1 MIQKQLA
8 EGFEALGIR
17 SGDTL
22 LVHSSLKSLE
32 GASPADVIEALLA
45 LLGPEPAAPS
55 AGGRLDRE
63 RHPCAGDGAEGLE
76 RRNL

>member
-32 GASPADVIEALLA
+32 GD
-45 LLGPEPAAPS
+45 AAVKYK
-55 AGGRLDRE
+55 L
-63 RHPCAGDGAEGLE
+63 
-76 RRNL
+76 

>member
-45 LLGPEPAAPS
+45 LLQTLHGE
-55 AGGRLDRE
+55 GGVQ
-63 RHPCAGDGAEGLE
+63 P
-76 RRNL
+76 